1 MVVASL
7 RRCNAG
13 GGCRQGARN
22 GARGLRGRLIRVG
35 LAAIVLGVLWPQA
48 GSRSSEQGAG
58 AHIDG
63 QPKVVPI
70 VEGRTGKVML
80 MEKVRKSDAEWKR
93 QLTPEQYRVTR
104 QKGTERAF
112 TGAYHDHHEPGL
124 YRCVSCGTALFS
136 SKTKFDSGTGWPSFW
151 DAVAPQNVRLATD
164 ASLFM
169 RRIEVLCARCDAH
182 VGHVFDDGPPPT
194 HKRYCIN
201 SAALQFEKLQE

>member
-1 MVVASL
+1 MASL

-13 GGCRQGARN
+13 GGCQGALN
-22 GARGLRGRLIRVG
+22 GARGRLISVA
-35 LAAIVLGVLWPQA
+35 LAALVLGILWPQA
-48 GSRSSEQGAG
+48 GSPSSEQEAD

-63 QPKVVPI
+63 QPQVVPI
-70 VEGRTGKVML
+70 VDARTGKVML
-80 MEKVRKSDAEWKR
+80 MEQVRKSDAEWKR

-112 TGAYHDHHEPGL
+112 TGAYHDHHEAGL
-124 YRCVSCGTALFS
+124 YRCVSCQTALFS

-151 DAVAPQNVRLATD
+151 DAVAPQNVRLAAD

-169 RRIEVLCARCDAH
+169 RRIEVLCARCGAH
-182 VGHVFDDGPPPT
+182 LGHVFEDGPPPT

-201 SAALQFEKLQE
+201 SASLQFEKLQE